1 MGLIKNAKVKTK
13 ILLSFII
20 MLLLSLTV
28 STLSVVRVTD
38 LKNSFTNIK
47 DKEMKKLDLMYK
59 MRGELSN
66 ISGSY
71 SDMLIHQ
78 DIKDIADD
86 SKKIDLDIENYKKS
100 SEELNSM
107 ITTPTGIYGM
117 SKVKL
122 AEEKGFKLLDEFEKQ
137 AQRTDLTKGEIITL
151 NNQLSTI
158 KNEWMGTIE
167 NIVNIINT
175 YLDNQ
180 NKTVMNMITSTITI
194 IFITSGIIILLAVV
208 LTSVITRDITVPLSK
223 IKQFAE
229 NMAQYD
235 FSTPIIISRKDEFGD
250 TGNALNKAQEN
261 TKDLVKIILE
271 KSTDLSA
278 GSEELSATVEEMTSK
293 LEVINQATKGIVNS
307 AHESS
312 AVTEEISASAEE
324 IDSSINILSSKAL
337 EGSTESSK
345 ISQRAIQVKNKA
357 QISSNE
363 TQSLYKEK
371 QKEIIA
377 AIEAGKVVNEIKVM
391 ADAIAAISGQTN
403 LLALNAA
410 IEAARA
416 GEQGKGFA
424 VVAEEVRRLAEE
436 SSKTVST
443 IQTTVEK
450 VQLAFKN
457 LSFNTQGVLKF
468 IDEKVIGDYNDFV
481 KTGEQYNVDAEFL
494 NDLSENLASMS
505 EEIYSTVNQIS
516 EAIQGMAENTQ
527 SSAENSN
534 EILNSVGE
542 ATQGMEQMAQ
552 TAEGQ
557 AQLAQT
563 LNQIVQKFKI

>member
-13 ILLSFII
+13 ILSSFII

-47 DKEMKKLDLMYK
+47 DKEMKKLDFMYK
-59 MRGELSN
+59 MRGELNN
-66 ISGSY
+66 ISSSY

-100 SEELNSM
+100 SDELNSM
-107 ITTPTGIYGM
+107 ITTPTGKDGM
-117 SKVKL
+117 NKVKQ

-158 KNEWMGTIE
+158 KNEWMGSIE

-293 LEVINQATKGIVNS
+293 LEVINEATKGIVNS

-371 QKEIIA
+371 QKEIMA

-436 SSKTVST
+436 SSKTVAT
-443 IQTTVEK
+443 IQITVEK

-516 EAIQGMAENTQ
+516 EAIQGMAQNTQ

-542 ATQGMEQMAQ
+542 ATQGMEQIAQ
-552 TAEGQ
+552 TTEGQ
-557 AQLAQT
+557 AQLAQI

>member
-59 MRGELSN
+59 MRGELNN
-66 ISGSY
+66 ISSSY

-78 DIKDIADD
+78 NIKDIADD

-107 ITTPTGIYGM
+107 ITTPTGIDGM

-158 KNEWMGTIE
+158 KNEWMGSIE

-208 LTSVITRDITVPLSK
+208 LTSLITRDITVPLSK

-293 LEVINQATKGIVNS
+293 LEVINEATKGIVNS

-371 QKEIIA
+371 QKEIMA